1 MCGGSAD
8 ASPCSSALPLVT
20 YPDAVCCLC
29 RERKQREFDELNS
42 RTDSLM
48 EDNAN
53 LHRLL
58 EIRNLEIAQLQREI
72 SGLSRGSPPGNHPP
86 GGGHGSDSR
95 GVPSGQSLQ
104 QQRGESMSSGA
115 AASQPPAAAGWAAA
129 AQLPQL
135 GLTASGIGASSVPGV
150 VVGVDG
156 QYLRLR
162 PGHTLPDMTLPM
174 EIDQGSVHQALHGP
188 ECESRS
194 TGSGRAEGEG
204 LWHSDGALENP

>member
-1 MCGGSAD
+1 
-8 ASPCSSALPLVT
+8 
-20 YPDAVCCLC
+20 
-29 RERKQREFDELNS
+29 
-42 RTDSLM
+42 M

-58 EIRNLEIAQLQREI
+58 ERRNLEIAQLQREI
-72 SGLSRGSPPGNHPP
+72 SGLSRGSPSGNHPP

-104 QQRGESMSSGA
+104 QQQGESMSSGA

-135 GLTASGIGASSVPGV
+135 GLTASGIGAGSVPGV

-156 QYLRLR
+156 QYLRLG
-162 PGHTLPDMTLPM
+162 PGTR
-174 EIDQGSVHQALHGP
+174 
-188 ECESRS
+188 C
-194 TGSGRAEGEG
+194 RA
-204 LWHSDGALENP
+204 